1 MTTRSYRLPTRESPA
16 GLVSGLSEKL
26 NELEGAVG
34 RQAERFTAVLDI
46 GTQISSA
53 RDVDQLLR
61 LVMDRLTALL
71 AAEASTLF
79 MFDEDKREL
88 WSRVLKGSALREIR
102 IPANAGIAGHVLQSG
117 KPVLLADAYDDIRF
131 NPEIDRQSGFRTRSM
146 IAAPLRHVSGRILG
160 VVEVLHRKVD
170 AFNSEDR
177 ALVEAVASQIAA
189 VLDNVLLMD
198 QLRAQN
204 QNLQRATEALKAAV
218 TDLDVLY
225 EVERAV
231 TSTDAETDLLERI
244 LGKAIAVLR
253 AGAGSILLLEQEKEE
268 DALYFR
274 SAKGENSDQLI
285 AMALKPG
292 QGIAGHVAQTG
303 QVVNV
308 EQAEDSPHY
317 DRSFAKKLNVEIGA
331 VLCVPILGE
340 GEIIGALEL
349 LNKRDGFSVGDARL
363 ATLLAG
369 QAGRAIT
376 LRKSRAENERRTR
389 LAAIGQMLSGLLHD
403 VRTPMTVIAGYAELS
418 SAEEDPEQRKAY
430 TKTILG
436 QLEHL
441 NAMTRETLAFAKG
454 ERQVLIRKVYL
465 QNFIAEVKAQLEQEF
480 QRTKVELKIEPG
492 YTGAARFD
500 ENKLKRVVFNIAR
513 NAIEAMPKG
522 GRFTFEVAREKD
534 ELVLRFTDTGPGI
547 PDEIA
552 DKLFQSFVTMGKKN
566 GTGLGLAI
574 VKTIAEEHGGSV
586 SYKSKAGKGTT
597 FEVRFPVG
605 VP

>member
-1 MTTRSYRLPTRESPA
+1 MTTRSYRIPTRESPA

-53 RDVDQLLR
+53 RDVEQLLR

-71 AAEASTLF
+71 SAEASTLF
-79 MFDEDKREL
+79 MYDEEKREL
-88 WSRVLKGSALREIR
+88 WSRVLKGSGLREIR

-117 KPVLLADAYDDIRF
+117 KTLLLSDAYDDIRF

-160 VVEVLHRKVD
+160 VVEVLHRKVG
-170 AFNSEDR
+170 AFNQDDR

-204 QNLQRATEALKAAV
+204 QSLQRATDALKQAV

-231 TSTDAETDLLERI
+231 TSTELETDLLERI

-253 AGAGSILLLEQEKEE
+253 AGAGSILLLEEEK
-268 DALYFR
+268 DDNALYFR

-285 AMALKPG
+285 SMSLKPG

-303 QVVNV
+303 HVVNV
-308 EQAEDSPHY
+308 DNADDSPHY
-317 DRSFAKKLNVEIGA
+317 DRTFARKLNVNIGA

-349 LNKRDGFSVGDARL
+349 LNKRGGFTDSDARL

-376 LRKSRAENERRTR
+376 LRKSRAEGERKAR

-403 VRTPMTVIAGYAELS
+403 VRTPMTVVAGYAELLAGEED
-418 SAEEDPEQRKAY
+418 AEERKRQS
-430 TKTILG
+430 KIILA

-441 NAMTRETLAFAKG
+441 NSMTRETLAFAKG
-454 ERQVLIRKVYL
+454 ERQVLIRKQYM
-465 QNFIAEVKAQLEQEF
+465 QNFVAEVKAQLEQEF
-480 QRTKVELKIEPG
+480 LRTKVELKIEPG
-492 YTGAARFD
+492 YTGTARFD
-500 ENKLKRVVFNIAR
+500 ENKVKRLIFNLAR

-522 GRFTFEVAREKD
+522 GRFTMHVDREKD
-534 ELVLRFTDTGPGI
+534 DLVLTFSDTGPGI

-586 SYKSKAGKGTT
+586 SFKSKAGKGTT
-597 FEVRFPVG
+597 FEVRFPAG
-605 VP
+605 SP